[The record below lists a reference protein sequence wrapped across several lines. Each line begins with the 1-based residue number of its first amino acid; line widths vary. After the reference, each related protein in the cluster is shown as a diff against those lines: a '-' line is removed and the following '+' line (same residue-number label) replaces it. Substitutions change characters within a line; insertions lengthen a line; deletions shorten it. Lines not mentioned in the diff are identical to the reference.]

1 MDVHASVHPFIHSF
15 IHTSHHVRQESK
27 CEEEAPVTNSKS
39 PSQSLHSSRGHR
51 EESSKPLYTVSSEN
65 NNNRTGKRMENSRG
79 EAMAG
84 FLSEE
89 VAFD

>member
-1 MDVHASVHPFIHSF
+1 MHLFIHSF
-15 IHTSHHVRQESK
+15 IRTSHHVRQESK
-27 CEEEAPVTNSKS
+27 WEEEASVTNSKSS
-39 PSQSLHSSRGHR
+39 PSQSLHSSGVHR
-51 EESSKPLYTVSSEN
+51 EESSKSLYTVSSEN
-65 NNNRTGKRMENSRG
+65 NNRGAGKGMENSRG